1 MVGKGTYSEFLR
13 SGIDFASLLKKEEEA
28 EQPSVP
34 GTPNLKSSRSRTF
47 SESSVWS
54 QDSSVH
60 SVKDGAAEQPPVS
73 AQRTETSQFLWGC
86 VVAVVFLTQTMR
98 SALFWLPLHFSECWI
113 ALAGESWLVA
123 AHNWWSYHMSCRGQA
138 SHSSVHLSSTV
149 WSHSSLALPSFW
161 KTCTLLFPVLW
172 QWYFKGPIILC

>member
-60 SVKDGAAEQPPVS
+60 SVKDGAVEQPPVS
-73 AQRTETSQFLWGC
+73 TQRTETSQFLFGC
-86 VVAVVFLTQTMR
+86 VCLFL
-98 SALFWLPLHFSECWI
+98 F
-113 ALAGESWLVA
+113 V
-123 AHNWWSYHMSCRGQA
+123 
-138 SHSSVHLSSTV
+138 
-149 WSHSSLALPSFW
+149 SFQ
-161 KTCTLLFPVLW
+161 LRL
-172 QWYFKGPIILC
+172 